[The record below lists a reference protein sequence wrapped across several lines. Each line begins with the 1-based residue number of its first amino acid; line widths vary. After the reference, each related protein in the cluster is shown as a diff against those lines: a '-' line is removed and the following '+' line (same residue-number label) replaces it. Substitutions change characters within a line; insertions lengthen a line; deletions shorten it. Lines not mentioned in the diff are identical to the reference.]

1 MSTIAAKHTSA
12 RSTSEG
18 VDRARP
24 RSRFE
29 LVSPAQ
35 APSDAS
41 RGGWSRLAADVGRV
55 GTATFVCQV
64 LGLAT
69 SLLMRG
75 LLDPAQMGIWQA
87 WKMFL
92 SYGNYF
98 NLGIS
103 KGAAREWSIALG
115 RGETQAAA
123 RGLDLAFTVNTLTSL
138 VYGIALATA
147 GLWMALAGA
156 GPWAGTWSAGL
167 IALGLVVVLQRHVT
181 FHVGILRAGQEFR
194 ASSRLSIVEGLLTL
208 ILGSLATWQ
217 WGVYGLYGAT
227 IGVLIGS
234 WIYVKLCGARRL
246 RWDWHGGEIVR
257 LIGIGSP
264 ILAGGVL
271 LTFFR
276 SVDKLMILACAPD
289 GEFQLGCYSIALL
302 VSGQL
307 YSVGNALSIVIGPRY
322 ATLYGALE
330 CRRGV
335 AQFAAQTSL
344 FQAAVLAWL
353 GGMAIVAAPAVLGAA
368 FPSYASGLAPLGW
381 VVVAGIGL
389 GLSLPASQYLTA
401 VGLERRALAAM
412 VPLALLSAG
421 GNYLVL
427 THGGD
432 LSGVAAVTALGQ
444 AGYALAVMLLAF
456 WPHLSPAARGRS
468 VAQHVLALVPALVVA
483 LLAEEHWPAARDGVL
498 LVIGKLFLVTAA
510 AALGA
515 WAAWRLS
522 ATREM
527 QPSEVAR

>member
-1 MSTIAAKHTSA
+1 
-12 RSTSEG
+12 
-18 VDRARP
+18 
-24 RSRFE
+24 
-29 LVSPAQ
+29 
-35 APSDAS
+35 
-41 RGGWSRLAADVGRV
+41 
-55 GTATFVCQV
+55 
-64 LGLAT
+64 
-69 SLLMRG
+69 
-75 LLDPAQMGIWQA
+75 
-87 WKMFL
+87 
-92 SYGNYF
+92 
-98 NLGIS
+98 
-103 KGAAREWSIALG
+103 
-115 RGETQAAA
+115 
-123 RGLDLAFTVNTLTSL
+123 
-138 VYGIALATA
+138 
-147 GLWMALAGA
+147 
-156 GPWAGTWSAGL
+156 
-167 IALGLVVVLQRHVT
+167 
-181 FHVGILRAGQEFR
+181 
-194 ASSRLSIVEGLLTL
+194 
-208 ILGSLATWQ
+208 
-217 WGVYGLYGAT
+217 
-227 IGVLIGS
+227 
-234 WIYVKLCGARRL
+234 
-246 RWDWHGGEIVR
+246 
-257 LIGIGSP
+257 
-264 ILAGGVL
+264 
-271 LTFFR
+271 
-276 SVDKLMILACAPD
+276 
-289 GEFQLGCYSIALL
+289 
-302 VSGQL
+302 
-307 YSVGNALSIVIGPRY
+307 VGNALSIVIGPRY

-412 VPLALLSAG
+412 VPPALLSAG